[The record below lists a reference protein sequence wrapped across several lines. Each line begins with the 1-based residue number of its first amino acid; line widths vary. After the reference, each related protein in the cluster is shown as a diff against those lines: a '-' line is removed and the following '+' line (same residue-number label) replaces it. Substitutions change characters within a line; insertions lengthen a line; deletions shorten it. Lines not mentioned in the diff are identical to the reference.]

1 MNASAELSQRFATTD
16 SQCLITADHGNV
28 EQMSDTS
35 TGQAHTAHTCEPVP
49 LVYVGNRKVKLSSG
63 GTLADVAPTLL
74 TLMQLPVPAEM
85 TGHSLIDTSEPARR
99 SA

>member
-1 MNASAELSQRFATTD
+1 
-16 SQCLITADHGNV
+16 
-28 EQMSDTS
+28 MSDAA

-49 LVYVGNRKVKLSSG
+49 LVYVGGRTLRFRAG

-74 TLMQLPVPAEM
+74 TLMQLPVPKEM
-85 TGHSLIDTSEPARR
+85 TGRSLIDQSTSTRR